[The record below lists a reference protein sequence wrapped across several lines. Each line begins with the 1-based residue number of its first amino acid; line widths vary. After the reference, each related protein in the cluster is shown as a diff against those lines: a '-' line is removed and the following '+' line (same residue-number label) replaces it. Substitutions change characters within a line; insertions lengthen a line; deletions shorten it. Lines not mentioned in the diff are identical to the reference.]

1 MSLDVDGNLYVAASL
16 HGERGIVRIWN
27 SAGGGPRAE
36 LTVAGNDLV
45 GLCFLDDG
53 CAALATNSTLYHVD
67 LGIEGRPL
75 L

>member
-1 MSLDVDGNLYVAASL
+1 MAFDVEGNLYVAASL
-16 HGERGIVRIWN
+16 QGERGIVRIWN
-27 SAGGGPRAE
+27 SASGEPHAE

-53 CAALATNSTLYHVD
+53 CAALATHSTLFHVD

-75 L
+75 V